1 MEWAAIGYNRDRGLP
16 ENVNAMFKF
25 GHVIT

>member
-1 MEWAAIGYNRDRGLP
+1 MEWAAIGYNPDRRLS
-16 ENVNAMFKF
+16 ENVNAKLKF

>member
-1 MEWAAIGYNRDRGLP
+1 MEWAAIGYSHDRRLS
-16 ENVNAMFKF
+16 ENVNAKFKF